1 MSSQSP
7 SPVVHV
13 DAYAGPEMAR
23 RALSSGEAKARLEFL
38 PTLVLGVLAGAYIA
52 FAADFYT
59 VVSAN
64 NGALGF
70 GVGRLLGGLAFCLGL
85 ILVVVGGAELF
96 TGNTLIIMAWLS
108 RRVGTGG
115 LLRNWAIVYL
125 GNLLGSL
132 VVVGLIFATQQ
143 HKLSDG
149 AVGALAVKIA
159 VDKVSLPW
167 GAIFASGI
175 MCNALV
181 CLAIWLCYSARSTTD
196 RILSILFPI
205 TAFVACGF
213 EHCVAN
219 MYFIP
224 AGMLF
229 ALDPG
234 VLAAY
239 GGSVSQLTWSSFLVR
254 NLIPATLGNIVGG
267 ALMVGAVYWVAY
279 LLPEHRR
286 ERRARR
292 EPGEGS

>member
-1 MSSQSP
+1 MSSQSSAP
-7 SPVVHV
+7 MVHI

-38 PTLVLGVLAGAYIA
+38 PTLLLGILAGAYIA
-52 FAADFYT
+52 FAADFFT

-96 TGNTLIIMAWLS
+96 TGNTLIIMAWLHH
-108 RRVGTGG
+108 RVSTGR

-132 VVVGLIFATQQ
+132 TVVGLVFATQQ
-143 HKLSDG
+143 YKMSNG
-149 AVGALAVKIA
+149 AVGALAVQVA
-159 VDKVSLPW
+159 VGKVSLPW
-167 GAIFASGI
+167 IAVFASGI

-224 AGMLF
+224 AGLLLT
-229 ALDPG
+229 LDPG

-239 GGSVSQLTWSSFLVR
+239 GKPVTQLTWSNFLVC

-267 ALMVGAVYWVAY
+267 AVMVGAVYWVAY
-279 LLPEHRR
+279 LLPEHLR
-286 ERRARR
+286 ERRAQR
-292 EPGEGS
+292 ETSEGS

>member
-7 SPVVHV
+7 APLVHV

-52 FAADFYT
+52 LGANFYT
-59 VVSAN
+59 IVSAN

-96 TGNTLIIMAWLS
+96 TGNNLIIMAWLHH
-108 RRVGTGG
+108 RVSTGR
-115 LLRNWAIVYL
+115 LLRNWGIVYL
-125 GNLLGSL
+125 GNFLGS
-132 VVVGLIFATQQ
+132 VATAGLIFATQQ
-143 HKLSDG
+143 YALGDG

-159 VDKVSLPW
+159 VTKVTLPW
-167 GAIFASGI
+167 VAVFARGI

-181 CLAIWLCYSARSTTD
+181 CLAIWLCYSARTTTD

-224 AGMLF
+224 AGLLF

-239 GGSVSQLTWSSFLVR
+239 GGSVSQLTWSSFVVC

-267 ALMVGAVYWVAY
+267 AVMVGAVYWVAY
-279 LLPEHRR
+279 LLPEHQR
-286 ERRARR
+286 ERRAQR
-292 EPGEGS
+292 EAGERS